1 MVPRPPTLPLLLLLG
16 PVGQGALPAAPAL
29 PASEPRGARG
39 HVRWSTFYD
48 FNLLPAAQHPH
59 TNIAIASTVGMAKGI
74 FSKANI
80 SSLLRID
87 GR

>member
-1 MVPRPPTLPLLLLLG
+1 MLLLLQALLLLG
-16 PVGQGALPAAPAL
+16 PVGQSALPAAPAL
-29 PASEPRGARG
+29 PPSEPQGPN
-39 HVRWSTFYD
+39 HLRWSTFYD
-48 FNLLPAAQHPH
+48 FNLLPAAQQPH

>member
-1 MVPRPPTLPLLLLLG
+1 MLLLLLLG
-16 PVGQGALPAAPAL
+16 PVGQSALPET
-29 PASEPRGARG
+29 PASEPHGPPN
-39 HVRWSTFYD
+39 HLRWSTFYD
-48 FNLLPAAQHPH
+48 FNLLPAAQQPH

>member
-1 MVPRPPTLPLLLLLG
+1 MLLLLQALLLLG
-16 PVGQGALPAAPAL
+16 AVGQSALPAAPAL

-48 FNLLPAAQHPH
+48 FNLLPAAQQPH